1 MSFEKHLVLYK
12 HFLSLFGCKKFEEL
26 KRNVVGKE
34 EGYDSAGRSN
44 FLDGL
49 INLEGSKID
58 ELDLMRHDQAIKEYV
73 ERLRKNRRQP
83 DFNLKYF
90 QYLAVLFSEIFFDRF
105 FNHRTEFLNE
115 LNDFLQKYNENEE
128 KDLKPFSEDNFKK
141 VAFSMATG
149 GGKTLIMHV
158 NYWQFLKYSTEK
170 YDNIVLI
177 PPNEGLSVQHF
188 KEMKK
193 SGIPCKLY
201 DGNIN
206 NIRTRPAEVLIIDI
220 HKLIEEKKGAGVRVD
235 ISCFEGKNLV
245 FVDEGH
251 KGRKSEDEV
260 WRRRREEIARDGFIF
275 EYSAT
280 FRQVVEGDEKLLEEY
295 GKSILLEY
303 SYKYFYTDGYG
314 KDFYVYNLR
323 ENLYSGEFAD
333 LILSGALLSFYEQ
346 TLICDENRPN
356 LREYQIERPLLTFV
370 GGTVSGK
377 IIESDIPRIV
387 LFIKKILQ
395 NHAILKEYAKK
406 ILSGE
411 SGLEDNDGN
420 DLFKGKFRYL
430 RQNGW
435 NVESKFEDVYK
446 RVFWGSGSL
455 ELWELKRAEGEIGLK
470 VSTSEKYFGVI
481 SVGDV
486 GRLKKV
492 LEDKVEIRE
501 DNFTDSLFFD
511 INEVGSPVN
520 ILAGSRKFLEG
531 WDSWR
536 VSCMGLLNIGKGKGP
551 MIIQLFGRGVR
562 LKGKGFSLKREE
574 TPDYP
579 VKKLQT
585 LFIFGLNADY
595 INSFLET
602 IKREEVDYE
611 ERIIRI
617 RFNREKEWE
626 DTLYMLKTK
635 EDFDFTESIFGLT
648 IDEKVLRKVRID
660 LRPRIT
666 LAHGLETGKVQT
678 ATDESES
685 ILKYEDMV
693 NWNRI
698 YLEIMNYKISK
709 GYYNLIIDKRLLQ
722 DIIKTEKYELL
733 ATEEQVVV
741 SSFEEIRNIE
751 RIILT
756 ILKSYIDKFYRAAE
770 RRKSMEFLEVE
781 TINKQD
787 DNFKFQ
793 EIIVRI
799 PKTLIR
805 DFEELFEK
813 LDEVYKADRK
823 EIPTIHFDK
832 HLYTPLATHRKGR
845 EEVNTSPIKLN
856 RGETKFVS
864 DLRDYLRNNG
874 DETKNKKIFLLRNL
888 SRKGVGFFQKVAG
901 FYPDFILWIKE
912 GNKQKMAFIDP
923 KGLRNLGNFG
933 DDKIQFC
940 SNYLG
945 VIEEK
950 VRKEIKKK
958 KLKDEL
964 DLFAFIISVS
974 EYDSI
979 KDFFGEGGHTRE
991 EFEEHNIVFQ
1001 EGNYINKIVNKIT
1014 AD

>member
-1 MSFEKHLVLYK
+1 MSFDKHLVLYK
-12 HFLSLFGCKKFEEL
+12 YFLSLFGCKEFEEL
-26 KRNVVGKE
+26 RRNVVDKE
-34 EGYDSAGRSN
+34 EGYDSDGRSN
-44 FLDGL
+44 FLDGI

-58 ELDLMRHDQAIKEYV
+58 ELDLMRYDQAIKEYV

-105 FNHRTEFLNE
+105 FHHRTEFLNE
-115 LNDFLQKYNENEE
+115 LNGFLQKYNENEE
-128 KDLKPFSEDNFKK
+128 KDLKPFSEDDFKK
-141 VAFSMATG
+141 IAFSMATG

-158 NYWQFLKYSTEK
+158 NYWQFSKYSTEK

-193 SGIPCKLY
+193 SRIPCKLY
-201 DGNIN
+201 DGNID
-206 NIRTRPAEVLIIDI
+206 NIRTRPGEVLIIDI
-220 HKLIEEKKGAGVRVD
+220 HKLIEEKKGVGVRVD
-235 ISCFEGKNLV
+235 VSYFEGKNLV

-260 WRRRREEIARDGFIF
+260 WKRRREEIARDGFIF

-280 FRQVVEGDEKLLEEY
+280 FRQVVEGDERLLEEY
-295 GKSILLEY
+295 GKSILFEY
-303 SYKYFYTDGYG
+303 SYKHFYTDGYG

-323 ENLYSGEFAD
+323 ENLYTD
-333 LILSGALLSFYEQ
+333 KYTNLILSASLLSFYEQ
-346 TLICDENRPN
+346 LLICGKSRSEM
-356 LREYQIERPLLTFV
+356 REHKIERPLLTFV
-370 GGTVSGK
+370 GGTVAGK
-377 IIESDIPRIV
+377 IMKSDIPKIV
-387 LFIKKILQ
+387 LFLRLILQ
-395 NHAILKEYAKK
+395 NHETLKNNVKK

-411 SGLEDNDGN
+411 SGLEDKDGN
-420 DLFKGKFRYL
+420 DIFRDQFRYL
-430 RQNGW
+430 RQKGW
-435 NVESKFEDVYK
+435 DVERNLEDIYQRIFK
-446 RVFWGSGSL
+446 GSGSL
-455 ELWELKRAEGEIGLK
+455 ELWELKRADGEIGLK
-470 VSTSEKYFGVI
+470 VSARESYFGVI

-486 GRLKKV
+486 ARLKRI
-492 LEDKVEIRE
+492 LEDKVEIKE

-511 INEVGSPVN
+511 IDREGSPVN

-579 VKKLQT
+579 IKKLQT

-595 INSFLET
+595 INSFLEA
-602 IKREEVDYE
+602 IEREEVDYE
-611 ERIIRI
+611 ERTIII
-617 RFNREKEWE
+617 RFNHEKEWK
-626 DTLYMLKTK
+626 DTLYMLKPK

-648 IDEKVLRKVRID
+648 IDEKVLRKVRIN

-678 ATDESES
+678 ATNESKS
-685 ILKYEDMV
+685 ILNYEDMV

-709 GYYNLIIDKRLLQ
+709 GYYNLIIDKKMLQ
-722 DIIKTEKYELL
+722 DIMKTEKYKLL
-733 ATEEQVVV
+733 ATEEQVTV

-756 ILKSYIDKFYRAAE
+756 VLKSYIDKFYRAAE

-787 DNFKFQ
+787 ENFSFE
-793 EIIVRI
+793 EIIVKI
-799 PKTLIR
+799 PKTLLR
-805 DFEELFEK
+805 DFEDLFGK
-813 LDEVYKADRK
+813 LDAVYKADRK

-832 HLYTPLATHRKGR
+832 HLYTPLATYRKDR
-845 EEVNTSPIKLN
+845 EEVKTSPIKLN

-864 DLRDYLRNNG
+864 DLRDYLRDNG
-874 DETKNKKIFLLRNL
+874 DKIKNKKIFLLRNL

-912 GNKQKMAFIDP
+912 GNKQRMAFIDP
-923 KGLRNLGNFG
+923 KGLRNSGNFG

-940 SNYLG
+940 SNYIG

-950 VRKEIKKK
+950 VRKKVRKR

-1001 EGNYINKIVNKIT
+1001 EGDYIGKIIDKIIG
-1014 AD
+1014 

>member
-12 HFLSLFGCKKFEEL
+12 YFLSLFGCEEFEEL
-26 KRNVVGKE
+26 RSNVVNKE
-34 EGYDSAGRSN
+34 EAFDSDGRSN
-44 FLDGL
+44 FLDGI
-49 INLEGSKID
+49 INLKGSKID
-58 ELDLMRHDQAIKEYV
+58 ELDLLRYDQAIKEYV

-105 FNHRTEFLNE
+105 FHHRTEFINE
-115 LNDFLQKYNENEE
+115 LNEFLQKFNEE
-128 KDLKPFSEDNFKK
+128 EDKNLEPFSEEDFRKI
-141 VAFSMATG
+141 AFSMATG
-149 GGKTLIMHV
+149 GGKTLIMHI
-158 NYWQFLKYSTEK
+158 NYWQFFKYSTEK

-177 PPNEGLSVQHF
+177 PPNEGLSRQHF
-188 KEMKK
+188 EQMEM

-201 DGNIN
+201 DGNIDS
-206 NIRTRPAEVLIIDI
+206 IKTRPGEFLIIDI

-235 ISCFEGKNLV
+235 VSYFEGKNLV

-260 WRRRREEIARDGFIF
+260 WKRRREEIARDGFIF

-280 FRQVVEGDEKLLEEY
+280 FRQVVEGDEKLLVEY
-295 GKSILLEY
+295 GKSILFEY

-314 KDFYVYNLR
+314 KDFYVYNLK
-323 ENLYSGEFAD
+323 ENLYSNRYMN
-333 LILSGALLSFYEQ
+333 LILSAALLSFYEQ
-346 TLICDENRPN
+346 MLIRHEDKPN
-356 LREYQIERPLLTFV
+356 LRQYKLEKPLLTFV
-370 GGTVSGK
+370 GGTVAGK
-377 IIESDIPRIV
+377 IIKSDIPKIV
-387 LFIKKILQ
+387 LFLKLILR
-395 NHAILKEYAKK
+395 NHETLKNNVKK

-411 SGLEDNDGN
+411 SGLEDKAGN
-420 DLFKGKFRYL
+420 DIFKDQFECL
-430 RQNGW
+430 RQKGW
-435 NVESKFEDVYK
+435 NVEHNLGDIYQRIFK
-446 RVFWGSGSL
+446 GSGSL
-455 ELWELKRAEGEIGLK
+455 ELWELKRADGEIGLK
-470 VSTSEKYFGVI
+470 VSTSERYFGVI

-486 GRLKKV
+486 ARLERI
-492 LEDKVEIRE
+492 LEDKVEIKE
-501 DNFTDSLFFD
+501 DYFTDSLFFD
-511 INEVGSPVN
+511 IDREGSPVN

-574 TPDYP
+574 APEYP

-595 INSFLET
+595 INSFLEA
-602 IKREEVDYE
+602 IEREEVDYE
-611 ERIIRI
+611 ERTIRI
-617 RFNREKEWE
+617 RFNREKEWK
-626 DTLYMLKTK
+626 DTLYMLKTR
-635 EDFDFTESIFGLT
+635 EDFDFNENILGLT
-648 IDEKVLRKVRID
+648 IDEKVLRKVRIN
-660 LRPRIT
+660 LTPRIT
-666 LAHGLETGKVQT
+666 LAHGLETGKVQR
-678 ATDESES
+678 ATHESKS
-685 ILKYEDMV
+685 ILKYEDIV
-693 NWNRI
+693 DWNRI

-709 GYYNLIIDKRLLQ
+709 GYYNLIIDKKVLQ

-733 ATEEQVVV
+733 ATEEQVAA
-741 SSFEEIRNIE
+741 SSFEEIGNIE

-787 DNFKFQ
+787 ENFKFE
-793 EIIVRI
+793 EILVKI
-799 PKTLIR
+799 PKTLIK
-805 DFEELFEK
+805 DFEDLFGK

-832 HLYTPLATHRKGR
+832 HLYTPLATYRKGR
-845 EEVNTSPIKLN
+845 EEVKTSPIKLN
-856 RGETKFVS
+856 MGETKFVS

-874 DETKNKKIFLLRNL
+874 DKIKNKKIFLLRNL

-923 KGLRNLGNFG
+923 KGLRNSGNFG
-933 DDKIQFC
+933 DEKIQFC
-940 SNYLG
+940 SNYIK

-950 VRKEIKKK
+950 VKKKVKEK
-958 KLKDEL
+958 KLKDQL
-964 DLFAFIISVS
+964 DLYAFIVSVS

-979 KDFFGEGGHTRE
+979 KDIFGEGGHTRE
-991 EFEEHNIVFQ
+991 DFERHNIVFQ
-1001 EGNYINKIVNKIT
+1001 EGNYVTKIFDKIV
-1014 AD
+1014 